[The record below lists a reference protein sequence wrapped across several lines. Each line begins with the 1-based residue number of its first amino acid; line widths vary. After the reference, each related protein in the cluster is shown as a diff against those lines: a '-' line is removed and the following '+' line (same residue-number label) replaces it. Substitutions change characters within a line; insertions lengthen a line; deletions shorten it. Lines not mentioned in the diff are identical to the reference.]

1 MDVLRGVVERIT
13 YHNEETGYTVA
24 KLTPELRS
32 QSNSVPSGFGRNR
45 EVAIIGTLIGVN
57 VGESVELTGRWTI
70 HAEYGRQFV
79 VEHMRTVLPATVAG
93 IEKYLGSGLIR
104 GVGPVTAKRIVK
116 HFGVET
122 LTVIEDQP
130 ARLHDVPGV
139 GRKRTEMIIAAWQE
153 QKAIKEVMLFLQSH
167 GVSTSLA
174 TKIYKFY
181 GDDAIGIV
189 RQDPYRLARDIFGI
203 GFLTADRIAQS
214 MGLAPDSP
222 QRVAAGVAYA
232 LNQATDEGHVFLP
245 TSELVK
251 QATELLGV
259 SRDEV
264 GIGVVRLWHD
274 DLVKVAVQPGDVEL
288 GPIIT
293 PSVDDGI
300 PQLIAERGHVYAAA
314 TTTQAQQVLTEERA
328 IYLTAL
334 YYSEQGVANQLQ
346 RLMRLGESSF
356 ARFQQQRQ
364 DWEKLFSAAELATGL
379 RLAPQQ
385 RSAIQAALTHR
396 VTVLT
401 GGPGTGKCVHGDTL
415 VWVKDGLTLI
425 KDLMPAIQT
434 EPDTILPISV
444 QVNTRYGLQ
453 EATHFYYGGM
463 QSTLRVT
470 TREGF
475 TIEGTPNHRIIIAT
489 EDGPAWSTLDQ
500 LNVGDSVGIYR
511 TTPDYK
517 SDFDSFAY
525 FLGLFIGDGN
535 FNRSPN
541 RKVTDV
547 NVTSAD
553 PEIWEFLEQEMP
565 KLNFSVNL
573 HGYSGK
579 ARMYYIGRHRRHG
592 KGGVV
597 AVMQEWGCKIAKARD
612 KSVPTRILQ
621 GTYAEKHSFLM
632 GLFDADGSVDQRD
645 VAIELGLSNFL
656 LLRTIQTM
664 LLEFGIISVLRAKP
678 QSDSWRLCIRGDNA
692 RLFYD
697 SIGFKIKHKQA
708 LKLAL
713 DRKANSNLD
722 LVPCLDNG
730 LLRRYITQTGKH
742 ERKWWWKWKREVRGE
757 RYPHRNRVIALLD
770 QHQVGSEEE
779 QIIRQLCDPHI
790 YWARVASVEA
800 SQAEVY
806 DLHVPGSNEFIAN
819 GFVNHNTTVIGT
831 LIKILEENHQ
841 RYTLCAPTGR
851 AAKRL
856 SETTGRE
863 ARTIHRLLEFKP
875 AEGMSFHRNADNPL
889 EGDLLIVD
897 EASMLDLVL
906 TNHLLKAISPG
917 THLLLVGDV
926 DQLPSVGAGNVLK
939 DIIAAIEERDAGSA
953 ARPQSPNHRISQSS
967 NTQAT
972 VIRLHTIFRQA
983 AGSLIIT
990 NAHRI
995 NEGEMPTIDNE
1006 HAADFFL
1013 FRTEEPERAAQL
1025 CVELV
1030 QSRIPKRF
1038 AIPTRDIQVL
1048 SPMHRGII
1056 GVGALN
1062 EALQAGVNPP
1072 TAQKP
1077 EKRIGNRVYRVGDR
1091 VMQIRNNYDKDVYN
1105 GDLGL
1110 IQAIDLEMQ
1119 KVTVTIDER
1128 PVVYDFLELDEL
1140 VHAFA
1145 ISIHKSQGSEFPAVV
1160 IPILTSHY
1168 MMLQRNLLYTAVTRA
1183 KRLVVLVGQPKA
1195 IAMAVRNDKV
1205 TQRFTGLRE
1214 RLTRPLESRII
1225 DM

>member
-1 MDVLRGVVERIT
+1 MKTTSFVFHPSSFRLWSIYLLCGVQSATLGDMDVLRGVVERIT

-288 GPIIT
+288 ASIIT
-293 PSVDDGI
+293 PPIDDGI

-328 IYLTAL
+328 IYLTPL

-346 RLMRLGESSF
+346 RLMHLGESAF
-356 ARFQQQRQ
+356 LPFQHQRQ
-364 DWEKLFSAAELATGL
+364 DWEKLLAAAELITGL

-385 RSAIQAALTHR
+385 RSAIQAVLTHR

-401 GGPGTGKCVHGDTL
+401 GGPGTGKTTSIRTL
-415 VWVKDGLTLI
+415 
-425 KDLMPAIQT
+425 
-434 EPDTILPISV
+434 
-444 QVNTRYGLQ
+444 LQ
-453 EATHFYYGGM
+453 ICEQYH
-463 QSTLRVT
+463 
-470 TREGF
+470 
-475 TIEGTPNHRIIIAT
+475 
-489 EDGPAWSTLDQ
+489 
-500 LNVGDSVGIYR
+500 YR
-511 TTPDYK
+511 
-517 SDFDSFAY
+517 
-525 FLGLFIGDGN
+525 
-535 FNRSPN
+535 
-541 RKVTDV
+541 
-547 NVTSAD
+547 
-553 PEIWEFLEQEMP
+553 
-565 KLNFSVNL
+565 
-573 HGYSGK
+573 
-579 ARMYYIGRHRRHG
+579 
-592 KGGVV
+592 
-597 AVMQEWGCKIAKARD
+597 AV
-612 KSVPTRILQ
+612 
-621 GTYAEKHSFLM
+621 
-632 GLFDADGSVDQRD
+632 
-645 VAIELGLSNFL
+645 
-656 LLRTIQTM
+656 
-664 LLEFGIISVLRAKP
+664 
-678 QSDSWRLCIRGDNA
+678 
-692 RLFYD
+692 
-697 SIGFKIKHKQA
+697 
-708 LKLAL
+708 LA
-713 DRKANSNLD
+713 
-722 LVPCLDNG
+722 
-730 LLRRYITQTGKH
+730 
-742 ERKWWWKWKREVRGE
+742 
-757 RYPHRNRVIALLD
+757 
-770 QHQVGSEEE
+770 
-779 QIIRQLCDPHI
+779 
-790 YWARVASVEA
+790 
-800 SQAEVY
+800 
-806 DLHVPGSNEFIAN
+806 
-819 GFVNHNTTVIGT
+819 
-831 LIKILEENHQ
+831 
-841 RYTLCAPTGR
+841 APTGR

-856 SETTGRE
+856 AETTGRE
-863 ARTIHRLLEFKP
+863 AKTLHRLLEFKP